1 LIRAVSAFPMV
12 VVSSETCPGVAV
24 IVVPAAIDCEHVV
37 LLSIGAVLCIVLLVV
52 LSHALLVAVLP
63 LVLVHEGASCCWFMN
78 RRLCRTRRLMKGAA
92 FTFYL
97 GLSSVEA
104 WPAGGGD
111 HSCGG
116 TS

>member
-1 LIRAVSAFPMV
+1 MTSAVSAFPMV
-12 VVSSETCPGVAV
+12 VVRSETCPGVAV
-24 IVVPAAIDCEHVV
+24 MVLVGPAVIDYEHVV

-52 LSHALLVAVLP
+52 LSHALLVAVL
-63 LVLVHEGASCCWFMN
+63 VLEGPSFLFMN
-78 RRLCRTRRLMKGAA
+78 RRLCRTRRLMTGAA